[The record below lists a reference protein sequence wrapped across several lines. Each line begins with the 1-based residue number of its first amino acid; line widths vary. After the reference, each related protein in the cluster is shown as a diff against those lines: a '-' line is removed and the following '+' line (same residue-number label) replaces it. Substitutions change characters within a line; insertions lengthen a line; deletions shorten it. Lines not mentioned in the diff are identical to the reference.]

1 MRVELTASE
10 LGEIHAGKRIKRFA
24 CTPEDPCDILGIEF
38 SDGTAVVFDAHFEL
52 DHGAAAKNT
61 ENSPY
66 FYLSLSYDQKI
77 FAQFGFCVFKRFKV
91 ILGDIKLSQWH

>member
-38 SDGTAVVFDAHFEL
+38 SDGTAVVFAAHFEEKAKR
-52 DHGAAAKNT
+52 GAFVAGKAPIYVRGEKT
-61 ENSPY
+61 QRE
-66 FYLSLSYDQKI
+66 
-77 FAQFGFCVFKRFKV
+77 V
-91 ILGDIKLSQWH
+91 